1 MNLNIS
7 VSTLNHLH
15 VRETLQ
21 DGTFHRYCLHPGQDL
36 TSQPQ
41 EVIDVANATWTPEV
55 IAAYEASLPPVP
67 TPEEQLAAWRATAD
81 CSALQA
87 EIVIHNMGLTAQV
100 DAIKADPET
109 PIEVK
114 LALEKAYRWSRK
126 SPLWDTFVGPSLS
139 MTPEQIDDLFR
150 AAQAVEV

>member
-1 MNLNIS
+1 M
-7 VSTLNHLH
+7 T
-15 VRETLQ
+15 
-21 DGTFHRYCLHPGQDL
+21 TFEKWQHRYQIGGATVDQLQRLVDL
-36 TSQPQ
+36 GTLTEQEFTTITSQQP
-41 EVIDVANATWTPEV
+41 DD
-55 IAAYEASLPPVP
+55 
-67 TPEEQLAAWRATAD
+67 LALQRWRATAD

-100 DAIKADPET
+100 EAIKNDPAT

-126 SPLWDTFVGPSLS
+126 SPLWDSFVGPALS